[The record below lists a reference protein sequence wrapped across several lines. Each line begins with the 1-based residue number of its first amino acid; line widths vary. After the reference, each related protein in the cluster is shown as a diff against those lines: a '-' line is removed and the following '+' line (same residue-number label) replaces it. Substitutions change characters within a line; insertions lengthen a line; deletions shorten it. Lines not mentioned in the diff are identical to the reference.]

1 MIKAVVSALLAV
13 SLAGCGLQQGLDPR
27 SASQRTLD
35 TLNIAYI
42 AAAVGV
48 DTYAM
53 LRTCGDGVQA
63 PCSDL
68 NLVTQLRQASAAVRA
83 ALDAAQS
90 VITTVQSDAT
100 SQQKSLQIVRD
111 ALLALTSVMA
121 EYRLTRS

>member
-1 MIKAVVSALLAV
+1 MIKAFVSVLLAL
-13 SLAGCGLQQGLDPR
+13 SLGACAAQQGDTR

-53 LRTCGDGVQA
+53 LRPCAVSVPA

-90 VITTVQSDAT
+90 VITSVHSDAT
-100 SQQKSLQIVRD
+100 VQQKALQIVRD
-111 ALLALTSVMA
+111 TLLALSSVMSQ
-121 EYRLTRS
+121 YQLTRG